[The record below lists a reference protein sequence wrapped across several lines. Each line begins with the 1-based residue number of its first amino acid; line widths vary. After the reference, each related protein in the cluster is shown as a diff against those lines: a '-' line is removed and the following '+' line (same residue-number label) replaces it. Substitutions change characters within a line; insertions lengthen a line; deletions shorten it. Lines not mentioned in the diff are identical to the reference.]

1 MLNGIQDFADRLLER
16 RELIPARGFLTHI
29 AMYIVHIYI
38 TVVPLYATSAI
49 SNAIPSC
56 KPFVSLSH
64 IGARVREF
72 WSYPYLGL
80 LLRQEAEVR
89 QRSEKFPHFQSY
101 KYDNTTAIDVLTT
114 LLYTS
119 STSAELALA
128 VTVVH
133 HASQS

>member
-1 MLNGIQDFADRLLER
+1 MLVPEFENFGC
-16 RELIPARGFLTHI
+16 
-29 AMYIVHIYI
+29 
-38 TVVPLYATSAI
+38 TVLPV
-49 SNAIPSC
+49 
-56 KPFVSLSH
+56 
-64 IGARVREF
+64 
-72 WSYPYLGL
+72 GL